1 VRATSRWLPARAAH
15 YCWLAAALLFAL
27 WFAARGMAPAL
38 GPDRVQDDAR
48 NYVFWMARFRDPEL
62 FRDGLIADYFESVTP
77 PGYAAVYRAL
87 SWAVDPLLASKL
99 LPPIL
104 GLTTALFIFLLVRK
118 LHPSPAGAFLA
129 AVLLSWYVWQ
139 LDDISS
145 AGPRA
150 FLPPLLAAQLWSL
163 VAGRLVLAVGLVA
176 AAALFYPMAGALGAA
191 LLGVRLLGFRG
202 RRPTL
207 RKDPRAAL
215 AFVAGAALVALLVFL
230 GQLDSARFGPVI
242 TGAQARASPDFGPA
256 GRQPFFVE
264 NAYDFW
270 IAGAHSGLDLRARDA
285 LFPRVPILFEYLA
298 LAALLPLL
306 LVFGRRLPG
315 VRRLSGATVILPQ
328 LLAASFGLF
337 FLAHL
342 LFFQLFFPSRYVKQ
356 SLPLVLAVAAGVA
369 LGILVEAIG
378 DRAGAARRGPLRVGL
393 ALCVGLAVAVYP
405 ADYHTAFVRDR
416 HPSITAY
423 LRTQPKDTL
432 VAGLHSETDS
442 VPTFARR
449 PVLVNREYL
458 LPFHLGYSDELD
470 RRMEDLTE
478 AYYAES
484 PARIVEFVER
494 YGVDVILVNREA
506 FEQATLKRKR
516 TRPFALLELAS
527 RCAVMQDGEVAVVPT
542 GCFAAE
548 S

>member
-1 VRATSRWLPARAAH
+1 
-15 YCWLAAALLFAL
+15 LAAALLFAL
-27 WFAARGMAPAL
+27 LFAARGMAPAL
-38 GPDRVQDDAR
+38 NSDRVQDDAR

-62 FRDGLIADYFESVTP
+62 FRDDLIADYFESVTP
-77 PGYAAVYRAL
+77 TGYAAVYRAL

-104 GLTTALFIFLLVRK
+104 GLTAALFIFLLVRK
-118 LHPSPAGAFLA
+118 LHPSPVGAFLA
-129 AVLLSWYVWQ
+129 TVLLSWYVWQ

-150 FLPPLLAAQLWSL
+150 FMSPLLAAQLWSL
-163 VAGRLVLAVGLVA
+163 VTGRLTLAVGLIA
-176 AAALFYPMAGALGAA
+176 AAALFYPMAGALGVA
-191 LLGVRLLGFRG
+191 LLGARLLGFRG

-207 RKDPRAAL
+207 TRDPRAGL

-230 GQLDSARFGPVI
+230 SQLDSSRFGPVI
-242 TGAQARASPDFGPA
+242 SGAQARVSPDFGPD

-264 NAYDFW
+264 NAYEFW

-285 LFPRVPILFEYLA
+285 LFPRVPILFELAA

-306 LVFGRRLPG
+306 LLFGRRLPG
-315 VRRLSGATVILPQ
+315 VRRLSGAAVILPQ

-337 FLAHL
+337 LLAHL

-356 SLPLVLAVAAGVA
+356 SLPLVLAVAAGLA

-378 DRAGAARRGPLRVGL
+378 ERVGAAYRGPLRVGL
-393 ALCVGLAVAVYP
+393 ALAIGLAVAVYP
-405 ADYHTAFVRDR
+405 AGYRTAFVRDR
-416 HPSITAY
+416 HPAITAY
-423 LRTQPKDTL
+423 LRAQPKDIL

-442 VPTFARR
+442 VPTFANRR
-449 PVLVNREYL
+449 VLVNRENL

-470 RRMEDLTE
+470 RRMDDLTE

-484 PARIVEFVER
+484 EAEIVEFVER
-494 YGVDVILVNREA
+494 YGVDVILVNREE
-506 FEQATLKRKR
+506 FEQATLKRER
-516 TRPFALLELAS
+516 TPPFALLELAS
-527 RCAVMQDGEVAVVPT
+527 RCAVMQDDEVAVVPT
-542 GCFAAE
+542 DCFAAG